1 MTQISNLGAALFT
14 SLSVAVPSTP
24 LSRAQMQA
32 LDTADEFNPLFAKE
46 IDSQGGVRGA
56 GTFVQI
62 KNIREFPAIGTAA
75 NIVKVP
81 EYGSRTSKQIQGQSD
96 LANMEIKL
104 NYIPADWAKE
114 ATNILGSMV
123 GDGNTYVFRE
133 TFMNVDSTGTG
144 DTKLASSA
152 AGIGTVENS
161 SYFFIGKLEAL
172 QVTPSLTDT
181 TQATL
186 TLTVQSETY
195 GAFTV

>member
-1 MTQISNLGAALFT
+1 MAHISNLGAALFT

-24 LSRAQMQA
+24 MTRTQIQA
-32 LDTADEFNPLFAKE
+32 LNEAAEFNPLFAKE
-46 IDSQGGVRGA
+46 IDSQGGVRGV

-81 EYGSRTSKQIQGQSD
+81 EYGSKTSKQIQGQSD
-96 LANMEIKL
+96 ITNMEIKL

-114 ATNILGSMV
+114 ATNILGSIV
-123 GDGNTYVFRE
+123 GDGNLYVFRE
-133 TFMNVDSTGTG
+133 TFMNVDSTGSG
-144 DTKLASSA
+144 DTKLASTA
-152 AGIGTVENS
+152 AGIGTQENS
-161 SYFFIGKLEAL
+161 SYFFVGKLEAI

-186 TLTVQSETY
+186 TLTIQSETY